1 MRDYC
6 ITRDA
11 AGVLALR
18 PVFPEQAF
26 DTGKLPIVRRNQRV
40 SARQSLSCDQ
50 RVIRANGLLLGF
62 KNGTQLPS
70 PSSVFMR
77 QINRF
82 NPQAEQTL
90 NPT

>member
-1 MRDYC
+1 
-6 ITRDA
+6 
-11 AGVLALR
+11 
-18 PVFPEQAF
+18 
-26 DTGKLPIVRRNQRV
+26 
-40 SARQSLSCDQ
+40 LSCDQ